1 MKRLRR
7 AAAGLIVLSCAGV
20 TASAAQPAP
29 APSAV
34 AAVAITTPIKLAA
47 PARPVKG
54 GATSVYIVKLK
65 APGAASYGS
74 ASIYSAGRS
83 VAQSASAQRA
93 ARAAL
98 AERLE
103 QTHDRLLA
111 DVGARS
117 AKIYSYRYAL
127 NGFAAKLT
135 AAEASQLAQQPEVAR
150 VWLDSDHHLATNNSS
165 TFLGLE
171 AQTSGLHAGLNLL
184 GENVVVGVV
193 DSGVA
198 PNHPSLLDTVDLIPR
213 GCRGS
218 WAKSSWLGLMLC
230 NSYRRHPLQQVA
242 YNAPIGF
249 SGGCQAGPGF
259 DAKYCNNKVVGAR
272 FYVDGFL
279 ARHQLDPHEFRSPRD
294 AAGHGTHVATTIAG
308 NQVDAYLFG
317 TKVATVKGLAPRA
330 RVAIYK
336 ACWVELNQVVPTCA
350 TSDVARAVDDAVAD
364 GVDIINYS
372 LGGDQ
377 KDITQPDGLALLNAF
392 EAGVLTVVAAG
403 NDGPSYGT
411 ITSPSSAPW
420 VMTVAASSQTGTA
433 FSDAISITA
442 PTSLVGDV
450 EMREASFT
458 PPLTVKSPISAPLIA
473 AVDSTPT
480 TSSTGSPRD
489 ACSTLT
495 NATRLAGRIVLV
507 ERGGCEFQVKIK
519 NAENAGA
526 VGVIVYNNAPG
537 EPIVMNGDAKGI
549 NIPAVMI
556 GSDDG
561 QRILTA
567 LSGTQQVTVK
577 LAKGV
582 FVPITTTGNIVAD
595 FSSRGPAATD
605 GNFLKPDVTAP
616 GVDILAGMTP
626 TPANGVQ
633 GERYTYY
640 SGTSQATPEVAGV
653 AALLKEAHPDWSP
666 SVLKSALMT
675 SAYQQLVNLDG
686 SATNPFDRGAG
697 HITPNRATDPGL
709 VYPNEFRDHAA
720 YLCGT
725 MSPPYSQ
732 ADCASYA
739 AAGFFG
745 VASDLNLPSVAL
757 AELVTGD
764 VVKRRVTNLGPPS
777 TYNASIVA
785 PQDVAISVE
794 PATLVLGTGQSADFS
809 LRFTSTSTAF
819 DLWDFG
825 QLTWNDGKHAVVSP
839 IAVLPVMLRVAPEIR
854 LTGASGTGTLPIAFG
869 YDGAYTSRVHGLRA
883 PLTDASGHVLSG
895 HVDDDPTNNFSFPN
909 GPGITLQGI
918 TVPPGQLYLRVALFN
933 EYTDGNDDL
942 DLYLF
947 FCPDGTTNSCSQ
959 VGQSGTFT
967 SNEKI
972 NINAPAAGMYI
983 VAVHGFE
990 TDQVSGGPGA
1000 NYSLFVWSFGV
1011 DDDVGNMALTAPGS
1025 VNAGDRVELGLSWAQ
1040 LAPSMRYLGG
1050 VTHETPRGLYALTI
1064 LDVASP

>member
-1 MKRLRR
+1 MNRLRR
-7 AAAGLIVLSCAGV
+7 ALAGLIVLSWIATSV
-20 TASAAQPAP
+20 AQPTQAP
-29 APSAV
+29 ASV
-34 AAVAITTPIKLAA
+34 TAVAITTPVKLAV
-47 PARPVKG
+47 PARPVKSG
-54 GATSVYIVKLK
+54 STSVYIVKLK
-65 APGAASYGS
+65 DPAAASYGN

-83 VAQSASAQRA
+83 VAQSANAQRA
-93 ARAAL
+93 ARAAF

-111 DVGARS
+111 DVGAPS

-135 AAEASQLAQQPEVAR
+135 AAQASRLAQQPEVAR
-150 VWLDSDHHLATNNSS
+150 VWLDSDHRLNTNNSS

-171 AQTSGLHAGLNLL
+171 DPTGGLHAGLKLL
-184 GENVVVGVV
+184 GENIVVGVV
-193 DSGVA
+193 DSGLA
-198 PNHPSLLDTVDLIPR
+198 PNHPSLLDTIDLIPR

-218 WAKSSWLGLMLC
+218 WGKGSWLGLMLC
-230 NSYRRHPLQQVA
+230 SSYRRHPLQQAA
-242 YNAPIGF
+242 YNAPTGF
-249 SGGCQAGPGF
+249 SGACQAGPGF
-259 DAKYCNNKVVGAR
+259 EAKYCNNKVVGAR

-279 ARHQLDPHEFRSPRD
+279 SRHKLDPHEFRSPRD

-308 NQVDAYLFG
+308 NAVDAYLFG

-336 ACWVELNQVVPTCA
+336 ACWVEPGQVLATCA
-350 TSDVARAVDDAVAD
+350 TSDLARAVDDAVAD

-372 LGGDQ
+372 LGSDQ
-377 KDITQPDGLALLNAF
+377 NDITEPDGLALLNAF
-392 EAGVLTVVAAG
+392 DAGVLAVVAAG
-403 NDGPSYGT
+403 NDGPDYGT

-442 PTSLVGDV
+442 PTSVAGSV

-458 PPLTVKSPISAPLIA
+458 PMLTVKSPIEAPLIA

-480 TSSTGSPRD
+480 KSSTGSPRD
-489 ACSTLT
+489 ACSALT
-495 NATRLAGRIVLV
+495 NATRVAGRIVLV
-507 ERGGCEFQVKIK
+507 ERGGCEFQMKIQ

-526 VGVIVYNNAPG
+526 VGVIVYNDAAG
-537 EPIVMNGDAKGI
+537 APIVMNGDPNAVH
-549 NIPAVMI
+549 IPAVMI
-556 GSDDG
+556 GADDG
-561 QRILTA
+561 QRLLTA

-582 FVPITTTGNIVAD
+582 FVPITTTGNIIAD
-595 FSSRGPAATD
+595 FSSRGPAKTD
-605 GNFLKPDVTAP
+605 ANFLKPDVTAP
-616 GVDILAGMTP
+616 GVDILAGMSP

-640 SGTSQATPEVAGV
+640 SGTSQATPEVAGA

-666 SVLKSALMT
+666 SMLKSALMT
-675 SAYQQLVNLDG
+675 SAYQQVVNPDG

-697 HITPNRATDPGL
+697 HISPNRAVDPGL
-709 VYPNEFRDHAA
+709 VYTNEFRDHAA

-725 MSPPYSQ
+725 LLPPYSQ
-732 ADCASYA
+732 TDCASYA
-739 AAGFFG
+739 AAGFSS

-764 VVKRRVTNLGPPS
+764 VVKRHVTNLGPPS
-777 TYNASIVA
+777 TYSAAIVA
-785 PQDVAISVE
+785 PQDVAISVQ
-794 PATLVLGTGQSADFS
+794 PATLVLGTGESADVS

-825 QLTWNDGKHAVVSP
+825 QLSWNDGKHTVVSP
-839 IAVLPVMLRVAPEIR
+839 IAVQPVELRVVPEIR
-854 LTGASGTGTLPIAFG
+854 LSGASGTATLPVAFG
-869 YDGAYTSRVHGLRA
+869 YDGPYTPSVHGLRA
-883 PLTDASGHVLSG
+883 PLTDASGHVISG
-895 HVDDDPTNNFSFPN
+895 HVDDDPTNSFNFPN

-918 TVPPGQLYLRVALFN
+918 TVPPGQLYLRIALFD

-947 FCPDGTTNSCSQ
+947 YCPDGTTNNCSQ
-959 VGQSGTFT
+959 VGQSGAFT

-972 NINAPAAGMYI
+972 DVTTPMPGMYI

-990 TDQVSGGPGA
+990 TDQVAGGPGA
-1000 NYSLFVWSFGV
+1000 NYSLFVWSFGIA
-1011 DDDVGNMALTAPGS
+1011 DTVGNAAVTGPGS

-1040 LAPSMRYLGG
+1040 LAPGMRYLGA
-1050 VTHETPRGLYALTI
+1050 VSHETPRGLYALTI
-1064 LDVASP
+1064 LDVSAP